1 MPLIEEITEEEAVVI
16 EKPKQVKIEIVDK
29 ESHVDDTEPSDVVE
43 PPLVDNDAQNGDQEN
58 GKKSEEDDV
67 KDKED
72 EKEGEKKDGGDG
84 DKTEKKKDTSSD
96 SSKSNSKNDW
106 PRLTKAFLK
115 QHCKDLKL
123 YLTPALNDVLYL
135 HYKGIFEIEA
145 LEEYTG
151 LKCLWLEVNGIKKI
165 QNLDNQVNL
174 RCLFLQ
180 QNLIDRLENLEPLQ
194 QLDTLNVSHN
204 VIRKI
209 ENLACLPVL
218 NTLNISHNKLSSVE
232 ALEHL
237 AECDNLSVLDLS
249 HNAIEDTAAIDVF
262 EKMKSLKVLNLM
274 GNGIIRNI
282 KNYRKT
288 LIVKIKNLTYLD
300 DRPVFPKDRA
310 CAEAWDRGGVEAERE
325 ERELWINRD
334 RKKIQDSVDAMLGM
348 RKRGEAKRIQRERDA
363 AGLEGKVDVESVDW
377 LTGTYRLEGSTE
389 VLRQKEEDD
398 KEEGDDKEEEGDG
411 DDTEETPVICGKPPV
426 SEKGIF
432 STEKP
437 KSKDGSKHL
446 FITEDKDDL
455 DQDEDEEDVPDLE
468 DVEVEEQLVPQETK
482 KTYKPKIEMM
492 NEEEEDTKQD
502 GGSTRLLIEEV
513 PTQASQPETPT
524 GQDSTRLLIEEV
536 PTQASK
542 PKTPTGQDSTR
553 LLIEEV
559 PTQASQPETPTGQ
572 DSTRLLI
579 EEVSST
585 VQTNIGSSNMSYEA
599 TQDKHSQELLT
610 NLNKI
615 DTSAVKK
622 LGSIQFTEE
631 EKKNMSKKTKEEK
644 ISDLAANAGTTD
656 SKADVINKLL
666 WNDSELD

>member
-1 MPLIEEITEEEAVVI
+1 MPLIEEITEDEPVLV
-16 EKPKQVKIEIVDK
+16 EKPKRVQIEVVEK
-29 ESHVDDTEPSDVVE
+29 GSSDVVG
-43 PPLVDNDAQNGDQEN
+43 PPLVENQNGDQQN
-58 GKKSEEDDV
+58 GKESDEDADE

-72 EKEGEKKDGGDG
+72 ENEGHKEDTGDG
-84 DKTEKKKDTSSD
+84 DKTKDEKTVSQDD
-96 SSKSNSKNDW
+96 PSKTKTKNDW

-165 QNLDNQVNL
+165 QNLENQVNL

-209 ENLACLPVL
+209 QNLACLPVL

-232 ALEHL
+232 SLEHL
-237 AECDNLSVLDLS
+237 TECESLSVLDLS
-249 HNAIEDTAAIDVF
+249 HNSIEDPAAINVF

-288 LIVKIKNLTYLD
+288 CIVKMKNLTYLD

-325 ERELWINRD
+325 EREMWINRD
-334 RKKIQDSVDAMLGM
+334 RKKIKDSVDAMLGM

-363 AGLEGKVDVESVDW
+363 AGLEGKVDVDSVDW

-398 KEEGDDKEEEGDG
+398 EEGEKEDDEGDKEEDDDNDG
-411 DDTEETPVICGKPPV
+411 EIPVICGKPPM
-426 SEKGIF
+426 SETGIF
-432 STEKP
+432 STEKS
-437 KSKDGSKHL
+437 KSDGGSTRL
-446 FITEDKDDL
+446 FITEDKGKTMI
-455 DQDEDEEDVPDLE
+455 
-468 DVEVEEQLVPQETK
+468 TK
-482 KTYKPKIEMM
+482 PI
-492 NEEEEDTKQD
+492 
-502 GGSTRLLIEEV
+502 V
-513 PTQASQPETPT
+513 
-524 GQDSTRLLIEEV
+524 
-536 PTQASK
+536 
-542 PKTPTGQDSTR
+542 
-553 LLIEEV
+553 
-559 PTQASQPETPTGQ
+559 
-572 DSTRLLI
+572 
-579 EEVSST
+579 
-585 VQTNIGSSNMSYEA
+585 
-599 TQDKHSQELLT
+599 
-610 NLNKI
+610 
-615 DTSAVKK
+615 
-622 LGSIQFTEE
+622 
-631 EKKNMSKKTKEEK
+631 
-644 ISDLAANAGTTD
+644 
-656 SKADVINKLL
+656 
-666 WNDSELD
+666 